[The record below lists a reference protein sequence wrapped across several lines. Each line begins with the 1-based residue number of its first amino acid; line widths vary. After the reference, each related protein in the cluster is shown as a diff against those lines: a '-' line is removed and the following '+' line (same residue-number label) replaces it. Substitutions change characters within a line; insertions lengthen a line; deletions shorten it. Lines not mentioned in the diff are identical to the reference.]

1 MYAGWQLIIE
11 HTVDKNLLRLVKD
24 GVTNLKSQLKQQK
37 EQIVKVKN
45 DVTEIK
51 RSCPIRDQGSCTEA
65 RLDQHHER
73 LDALEKELQLA
84 GKVLER
90 LVSFEEQIS
99 MRLQAVEEGL
109 VKTDEEVKLLK
120 QGHIETVAKV
130 DQLEQRQIKEADE
143 LELLKQRQYE
153 TFAKV
158 EEFTLNIRR
167 ENQRK

>member
-1 MYAGWQLIIE
+1 M
-11 HTVDKNLLRLVKD
+11 VKD
-24 GVTNLKSQLKQQK
+24 GVTNLKSQLKQQM

-51 RSCPIRDQGSCTEA
+51 RSCTIRDQGSCREA
-65 RLDQHHER
+65 RLDQRHKH
-73 LDALEKELQLA
+73 LDALEKELQEA

-109 VKTDEEVKLLK
+109 VKTGEEVKLLK

-143 LELLKQRQYE
+143 LELLKQRQSE
-153 TFAKV
+153 TVAKV
-158 EEFTLNIRR
+158 EEFTLKIQS
-167 ENQRK
+167 ENPRK

>member
-1 MYAGWQLIIE
+1 M
-11 HTVDKNLLRLVKD
+11 
-24 GVTNLKSQLKQQK
+24 
-37 EQIVKVKN
+37 VKVKN
-45 DVTEIK
+45 DVTYL
-51 RSCPIRDQGSCTEA
+51 RDQGSCREA

-73 LDALEKELQLA
+73 LDTLEKELQLA

-109 VKTDEEVKLLK
+109 VKTSEEVKLLK
-120 QGHIETVAKV
+120 QGHFETVAKV
-130 DQLEQRQIKEADE
+130 DQLEQHQTKQADE
-143 LELLKQRQYE
+143 VEMLKQSQSE

-158 EEFTLNIRR
+158 EEFTLKIRS

>member
-1 MYAGWQLIIE
+1 M
-11 HTVDKNLLRLVKD
+11 VKD

-37 EQIVKVKN
+37 DQIVKAKN
-45 DVTEIK
+45 DVTYL
-51 RSCPIRDQGSCTEA
+51 RDQGSCREA

-84 GKVLER
+84 GKVWDR

-99 MRLQAVEEGL
+99 MRLQAAEEGL
-109 VKTDEEVKLLK
+109 VKTGEEVKLLK

-143 LELLKQRQYE
+143 LELLKQRQSE
-153 TFAKV
+153 TSAKV
-158 EEFTLNIRR
+158 EEFTLKIQS
-167 ENQRK
+167 ENPRK